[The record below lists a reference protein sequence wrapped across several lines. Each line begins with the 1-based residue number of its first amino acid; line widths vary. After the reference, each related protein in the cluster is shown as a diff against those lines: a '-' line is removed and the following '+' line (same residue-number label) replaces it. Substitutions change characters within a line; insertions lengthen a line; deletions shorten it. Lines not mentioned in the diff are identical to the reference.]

1 MFDLD
6 LRTIVNTFSVLGAG
20 FALWKGGAAERW
32 SAAVVILNVVIGQS
46 GQLLAPQS
54 DDVIR
59 LVNDGLTAVV
69 LLGITV
75 RYGALW
81 MGGVMLFY
89 AAQFAM
95 HSYYMVTERK
105 TGDYMNAL
113 INNIN
118 FTGIIWCLIIG
129 AAVAW
134 RRRAKAARL
143 SPVRVAPSS
152 PAPRPPGSA
161 PAP

>member
-1 MFDLD
+1 MPDVSIRL
-6 LRTIVNTFSVLGAG
+6 LINIFSALGAL
-20 FALWKGGAAERW
+20 FALWKGGAAER
-32 SAAVVILNVVIGQS
+32 AAAIIVVVNVLVGES
-46 GQLLAPQS
+46 SHWLAPNS

-59 LVNDGLTAVV
+59 MANDGLSALA
-69 LLGITV
+69 LLMVTV
-75 RYGALW
+75 RYGAPW

-105 TGDYMNAL
+105 TGDYLNAL

-129 AAVAW
+129 TVVAW
-134 RRRAKAARL
+134 RRRFVAAR
-143 SPVRVAPSS
+143 A
-152 PAPRPPGSA
+152 AA
-161 PAP
+161 